1 MEEELDDLFN
11 AFDISSED
19 AMTKSETLTPQN
31 NITLLDNEKE
41 ESETNVVTPG
51 KLLEDYTKL
60 EEEKEKIDIK
70 IFELREKHKEIFDEL
85 EKYEEAISKLSEQ
98 QNNMRQDLTDSIEN
112 AGLTNKSI
120 SNDIFK
126 VSYVAATTRQ
136 NFDKDKFKKQY
147 PVLYNKFIKLVDVK
161 SYVKITKKIKE
172 G

>member
-1 MEEELDDLFN
+1 MEENIDDLFN
-11 AFDISSED
+11 ILDISNDEL
-19 AMTKSETLTPQN
+19 KINSETLKPSN
-31 NITLLDNEKE
+31 NITLLDDKE
-41 ESETNVVTPG
+41 NESEKNLITPG

-70 IFELREKHKEIFDEL
+70 IIELK
-85 EKYEEAISKLSEQ
+85 EKYSKIFKQLEEYENSILELSEQ

-147 PVLYNKFIKLVDVK
+147 PVLFNKFIKLVEVK
-161 SYVKITKKIKE
+161 SYVKITKKEK
-172 G
+172 